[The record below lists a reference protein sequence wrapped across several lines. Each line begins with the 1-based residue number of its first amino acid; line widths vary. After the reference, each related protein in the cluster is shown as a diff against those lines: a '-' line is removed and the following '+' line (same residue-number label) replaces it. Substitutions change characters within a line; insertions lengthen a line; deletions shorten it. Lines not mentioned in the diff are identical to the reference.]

1 MSTTAN
7 RALFELMFLKEVLDG
22 MWDKEMLAL
31 IEANPSVTL
40 GEACDTI
47 KGLTLEDSLQKAG
60 LCSSRRKKSR
70 L

>member
-1 MSTTAN
+1 MSNNEIT
-7 RALFELMFLKEVLDG
+7 ELMFLKEVLDG

-47 KGLTLEDSLQKAG
+47 KGGEILINV
-60 LCSSRRKKSR
+60 
-70 L
+70 